1 MTTTATTA
9 ITAISH
15 PLSLVVAGVGVVVN
29 VGVGVDVDVDVD
41 VCIVAVL
48 STVSVAVEAAE
59 MFPASS
65 ITNR

>member
-15 PLSLVVAGVGVVVN
+15 PLRLVGVG
-29 VGVGVDVDVDVD
+29 VGVGVDVDVDVGT
-41 VCIVAVL
+41 VAVL

-59 MFPASS
+59 MFPAAS

>member
-15 PLSLVVAGVGVVVN
+15 PLSLVGAGVGVVVD
-29 VGVGVDVDVDVD
+29 VGVGVNVDVD

-59 MFPASS
+59 MFPAAS